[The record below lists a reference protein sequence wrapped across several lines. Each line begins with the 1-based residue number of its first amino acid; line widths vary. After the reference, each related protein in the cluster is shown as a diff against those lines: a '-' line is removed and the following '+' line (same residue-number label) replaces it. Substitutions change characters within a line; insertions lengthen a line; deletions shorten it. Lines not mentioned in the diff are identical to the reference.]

1 MTEGPLGRSTEE
13 ERRRKAMIEAD
24 RERLEETARQTRRRR
39 LVLIVVA
46 WLLVVS
52 PGVVFTWF
60 VLTWWVALALRWDS
74 PGHHRSTTGKDQKSL
89 SGSAPM
95 GFGRSERGLHRGCQ
109 PPVEARRGAWSGRSC

>member
-1 MTEGPLGRSTEE
+1 MTEEPLGRSTEE

-46 WLLVVS
+46 WLLVVI

-60 VLTWWVALALRWDS
+60 VLTWWIALVFAVGLAWAS
-74 PGHHRSTTGKDQKSL
+74 
-89 SGSAPM
+89 
-95 GFGRSERGLHRGCQ
+95 SEYYRQGPEESEWERPYGLW
-109 PPVEARRGAWSGRSC
+109 PF